1 MASSL
6 LLLRPPPPPPT
17 PHPSSF
23 FLRNLHRIPSAYN
36 PRNQILNLKPFLSV
50 STNALTESSDSPK
63 SLDPPDPQFLLQ
75 ELADS
80 FNLPS
85 DYFSQ
90 LPRDLRLDLN
100 DAAFDLSNGPVME
113 QCGQELG
120 TTLLNISRAWE
131 SADTLTSTALVN
143 NLPPLFNSLTGNNKS
158 GKTLGKRLTSAGRR
172 FQSMGQ
178 YGQGELQRI
187 SKAMI
192 STGKLLSST
201 PISEETNEESKGET
215 RMFKFGELQVELTRE
230 KAYIGAVI
238 GFVYGIISWEL
249 SQGIQN
255 ISEGTFQYANENAL
269 LIAQSLRGT
278 LLVVFYGSTI
288 LSGFATIGL
297 LLLSRDLK
305 SGKKIEFEKS
315 EFSEYQKQFLL
326 NFIKIAQNH
335 VAIRANNDQEIHD
348 LFGSMKVGD
357 DRLLLLL
364 ASEGIDWLGFLR

>member
-6 LLLRPPPPPPT
+6 LLRSPLPPP
-17 PHPSSF
+17 HSSPF
-23 FLRNLHRIPSAYN
+23 TLRNLRRTPSSYN
-36 PRNQILNLKPFLSV
+36 PNKQTLTLKPFLSV
-50 STNALTESSDSPK
+50 ATKALTESSNSPK
-63 SLDPPDPQFLLQ
+63 SLDPQFLLQ

-120 TTLLNISRAWE
+120 MTLLNISRAWE

-143 NLPPLFNSLTGNNKS
+143 NLPPLVNSLTSNNKS
-158 GKTLGKRLTSAGRR
+158 ALGKRLTSAGRR

-201 PISEETNEESKGET
+201 PVSEETNEESKVET

-255 ISEGTFQYANENAL
+255 IPEGTFQYANDNAS

-278 LLVVFYGSTI
+278 LLVLFYGSTV
-288 LSGFATIGL
+288 LSAFATIGL
-297 LLLSRDLK
+297 VLLSRELK
-305 SGKKIEFEKS
+305 SGKK
-315 EFSEYQKQFLL
+315 
-326 NFIKIAQNH
+326 
-335 VAIRANNDQEIHD
+335 
-348 LFGSMKVGD
+348 
-357 DRLLLLL
+357 
-364 ASEGIDWLGFLR
+364 

>member
-6 LLLRPPPPPPT
+6 LLLRPPPLPP
-17 PHPSSF
+17 HSSPF
-23 FLRNLHRIPSAYN
+23 LLRNLHQIPSN
-36 PRNQILNLKPFLSV
+36 FNLRNQPFTFKPLLSFA
-50 STNALTESSDSPK
+50 TNALTESSDSPK
-63 SLDPPDPQFLLQ
+63 SLDQPDPRILLQ

-80 FNLPS
+80 FNLPP

-113 QCGQELG
+113 QCGEELG

-131 SADTLTSTALVN
+131 SADTSTSTALVN
-143 NLPPLFNSLTGNNKS
+143 NLPSLVNSLTGNRKS
-158 GKTLGKRLTSAGRR
+158 ALGKRLASAGRR

-201 PISEETNEESKGET
+201 STSEATNEQPKDET

-255 ISEGTFQYANENAL
+255 TPESSFQFANENAAM
-269 LIAQSLRGT
+269 IAQSLRGA
-278 LLVVFYGSTI
+278 LLIVFYGSTV
-288 LSGFATIGL
+288 LSGFATLGL
-297 LLLSRDLK
+297 VLLAQQLK
-305 SGKKIEFEKS
+305 SGKK
-315 EFSEYQKQFLL
+315 
-326 NFIKIAQNH
+326 
-335 VAIRANNDQEIHD
+335 
-348 LFGSMKVGD
+348 
-357 DRLLLLL
+357 
-364 ASEGIDWLGFLR
+364 

>member
-6 LLLRPPPPPPT
+6 LLRPPLPPP
-17 PHPSSF
+17 HSSPF
-23 FLRNLHRIPSAYN
+23 ILRNIHRIPSNYN
-36 PRNQILNLKPFLSV
+36 PNKQTLTLKPFLSV
-50 STNALTESSDSPK
+50 ATKALTESSDSPK
-63 SLDPPDPQFLLQ
+63 SLDPQFLLQ

-100 DAAFDLSNGPVME
+100 DAAFDLSNGPVIE

-120 TTLLNISRAWE
+120 MTLLNISRAWE
-131 SADTLTSTALVN
+131 SADTLTSTALIN
-143 NLPPLFNSLTGNNKS
+143 NLPPLVNSLTSNNKS
-158 GKTLGKRLTSAGRR
+158 ALGKRLTSAGRR

-187 SKAMI
+187 SKALI

-201 PISEETNEESKGET
+201 PVTEETKEESKGET

-238 GFVYGIISWEL
+238 GLVYGIISWEL

-255 ISEGTFQYANENAL
+255 IPEGTFQYANDNAL

-278 LLVVFYGSTI
+278 LLVLFYGSTV
-288 LSGFATIGL
+288 LSAFATIGL
-297 LLLSRDLK
+297 VLLSRELK
-305 SGKKIEFEKS
+305 SGKK
-315 EFSEYQKQFLL
+315 
-326 NFIKIAQNH
+326 
-335 VAIRANNDQEIHD
+335 
-348 LFGSMKVGD
+348 
-357 DRLLLLL
+357 
-364 ASEGIDWLGFLR
+364 

>member
-6 LLLRPPPPPPT
+6 LLLRPPPPPPR
-17 PHPSSF
+17 SSLSI
-23 FLRNLHRIPSAYN
+23 LRNLQQVPSNFN
-36 PRNQILNLKPFLSV
+36 PRKQFHSCKPFLSV
-50 STNALTESSDSPK
+50 ATNALTESSDSPK
-63 SLDPPDPQFLLQ
+63 SLDPPDPQSLLQ

-80 FNLPS
+80 FNLPP

-120 TTLLNISRAWE
+120 MTLLNISRAWE
-131 SADTLTSTALVN
+131 SADLSTSSALVN
-143 NLPPLFNSLTGNNKS
+143 NLPLLLNSLTSNNKS
-158 GKTLGKRLTSAGRR
+158 ALGKRLVSAGRR

-192 STGKLLSST
+192 SSGNLLAST
-201 PISEETNEESKGET
+201 PVSESTEGESKEET

-230 KAYIGAVI
+230 KAYIGAAI

-255 ISEGTFQYANENAL
+255 IPESSFQYANENAL
-269 LIAQSLRGT
+269 LIAQSLRGS
-278 LLVVFYGSTI
+278 LLVIFYGSTV
-288 LSGFATIGL
+288 LSGFATLGL
-297 LLLSRDLK
+297 LLLARELK
-305 SGKKIEFEKS
+305 SEKK
-315 EFSEYQKQFLL
+315 
-326 NFIKIAQNH
+326 
-335 VAIRANNDQEIHD
+335 
-348 LFGSMKVGD
+348 
-357 DRLLLLL
+357 
-364 ASEGIDWLGFLR
+364 

>member
-1 MASSL
+1 MLSIIPLDIQHPPSTMATCSL
-6 LLLRPPPPPPT
+6 VLLLRPFLHPPLQHSST
-17 PHPSSF
+17 FSLHPIQS
-23 FLRNLHRIPSAYN
+23 NHHN
-36 PRNQILNLKPFLSV
+36 HNLKLNPFLSF
-50 STNALTESSDSPK
+50 TTKALTESSSDAPK
-63 SLDPPDPQFLLQ
+63 SLDPPDPLFLLQ
-75 ELADS
+75 QLADS

-120 TTLLNISRAWE
+120 MTLLNISRAWE

-143 NLPPLFNSLTGNNKS
+143 NLPSLFNSLTSNNKS
-158 GKTLGKRLTSAGRR
+158 ALGKRLTAAGRR

-201 PISEETNEESKGET
+201 PVTEESNEESKGET

-230 KAYIGAVI
+230 KAYIGAAI

-255 ISEGTFQYANENAL
+255 IPEGTFQYANENAA

-278 LLVVFYGSTI
+278 LLVLFYGSTV
-288 LSGFATIGL
+288 LSAFATIGL
-297 LLLSRDLK
+297 VLLSRELK
-305 SGKKIEFEKS
+305 SGKK
-315 EFSEYQKQFLL
+315 
-326 NFIKIAQNH
+326 
-335 VAIRANNDQEIHD
+335 
-348 LFGSMKVGD
+348 
-357 DRLLLLL
+357 
-364 ASEGIDWLGFLR
+364 